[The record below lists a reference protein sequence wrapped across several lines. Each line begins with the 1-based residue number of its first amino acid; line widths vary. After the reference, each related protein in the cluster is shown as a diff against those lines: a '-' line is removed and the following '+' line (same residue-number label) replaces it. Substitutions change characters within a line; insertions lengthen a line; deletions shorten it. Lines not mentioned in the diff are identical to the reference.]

1 MTQSSSQT
9 GSVAAVAVVIVNY
22 GTPDLTIRA
31 VASLAAERT
40 LLPNLR
46 VVVVDGASP
55 DDSAR
60 LLGSELSADRYS
72 SWVTFLS
79 LAINGGFGWA
89 NNQAIL
95 RIARESKPPE
105 FIYLL
110 NPDASVTENAV
121 VRLVEELRAYPRCGA
136 VGSQLLSTEG
146 IATASAFR
154 FPSVSRELVG
164 SAQSEQLARLLR
176 IPPGVISSENSLEV
190 DWVTGASVM
199 FRAAALQDS
208 GLFDDG
214 FFLYFDEVE
223 LIHRIRSKGWTVR
236 HVPESR
242 VVHVEGASTGLGA
255 ATAKQPH
262 PAYWYRSRRRYF
274 GLTAGR
280 FAIFAAGM
288 GALAGQALVAGKRMM
303 GRSPPSTACRALD
316 LARYGLMPNSADV
329 RPSAP
334 SWGDAPGRPP
344 AWMARRS

>member
-1 MTQSSSQT
+1 MTQGPSQQA
-9 GSVAAVAVVIVNY
+9 SAAAVAVVIVNY
-22 GTPDLTIRA
+22 ATPELTMRA
-31 VASLAAERT
+31 VASLIKERNS
-40 LLPNLR
+40 LPDLK
-46 VVVVDGASP
+46 VVVVDGGSP
-55 DDSAR
+55 DHSAN
-60 LLGSELSADRYS
+60 LLGSELSAAHYV
-72 SWVTFLS
+72 SWVTFLP

-242 VVHVEGASTGLGA
+242 VVHGRWERTPCRQG
-255 ATAKQPH
+255 H
-262 PAYWYRSRRRYF
+262 PRRS
-274 GLTAGR
+274 
-280 FAIFAAGM
+280 FAN
-288 GALAGQALVAGKRMM
+288 V
-303 GRSPPSTACRALD
+303 STA
-316 LARYGLMPNSADV
+316 P
-329 RPSAP
+329 
-334 SWGDAPGRPP
+334 
-344 AWMARRS
+344 